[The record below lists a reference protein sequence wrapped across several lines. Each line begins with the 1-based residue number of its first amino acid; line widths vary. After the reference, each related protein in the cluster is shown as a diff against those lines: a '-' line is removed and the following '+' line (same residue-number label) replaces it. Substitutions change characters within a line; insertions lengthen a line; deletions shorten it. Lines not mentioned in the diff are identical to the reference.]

1 MLASL
6 ELRWHR
12 GRAVKGR
19 ALATF
24 SYEFNLISAFFYF
37 FFFVVFVCVSFACV
51 SHLGNARCKF
61 SPQFTGHAANC
72 GWAQRIRS
80 CLHTQKTV
88 APLCWPWH
96 LSWLKA
102 ALDIWCVWR
111 GVRVQHAR
119 HYNSSN
125 NNYSSSNSS
134 SCRRHLAWANIFTVL
149 V

>member
-12 GRAVKGR
+12 GRVVKDR

-24 SYEFNLISAFFYF
+24 SYEFNLISAFFSSFYF

-51 SHLGNARCKF
+51 FHLGNARCKF

-80 CLHTQKTV
+80 CLHTHT
-88 APLCWPWH
+88 
-96 LSWLKA
+96 
-102 ALDIWCVWR
+102 R
-111 GVRVQHAR
+111 TE
-119 HYNSSN
+119 N
-125 NNYSSSNSS
+125 
-134 SCRRHLAWANIFTVL
+134 CRPTMLAMAFEL
-149 V
+149 AKSGA